1 MHAPLVSNDLD
12 YISAATHDQ
21 PPRHLGTRFNAG
33 GEFLPEP
40 GNTVVSHLVSG
51 SQTEKAIIAT
61 RQRFMDMAE
70 ASQLAFTPVSS
81 LHMTV
86 FQGIIEFRRALP
98 YWPEN
103 MPLDTPIDAMT
114 DYYRDR
120 LSAFPALPAFN
131 MQVTGLRPTGLV
143 MKGATVED
151 DRIVAVWRDEF
162 AKLFGYRHPDHDTY
176 EFHITL
182 SYIIR
187 WFEPESLPR
196 WQAMLDEELEK
207 LRAAAPVIEMR
218 PPAFCE
224 FKDMNHFKELLV
236 FDKPAPV
243 IPISE
248 TGPRR

>member
-1 MHAPLVSNDLD
+1 MHAPLVSKDLG
-12 YISAATHDQ
+12 YISAANHDQ
-21 PPRHLGTRFNAG
+21 PPRHLGSRFNAD
-33 GEFLPEP
+33 GEFLPDS
-40 GNTVVSHLVSG
+40 GNTVVCHLVEG

-61 RQRFMDMAE
+61 RQRFLDMAE
-70 ASQLAFTPVSS
+70 APQLAFTPISS

-86 FQGIIEFRRALP
+86 FQGVNDLRRMLP
-98 YWPEN
+98 YWPSE
-103 MPLDTPIDAMT
+103 MPFDASVDVMT

-131 MQVTGLRPTGLV
+131 MQVTGLRPVGLV
-143 MKGATVED
+143 MKGATAED
-151 DRIVAVWRDEF
+151 DRTVALWRDTF
-162 AKLFGYRHPDHDTY
+162 ADFFGYRHPDHDTY

-187 WFEPESLPR
+187 WFEPECLPR

-224 FKDMNHFKELLV
+224 FKDMNHFKKLVV
-236 FDKPAPV
+236 FDKA
-243 IPISE
+243 
-248 TGPRR
+248 

>member
-1 MHAPLVSNDLD
+1 MHAPLVSKDLE
-12 YISAATHDQ
+12 YISAADHDQ
-21 PPRHLGTRFNAG
+21 PPRHLGSRYNAD

-40 GNTVVSHLVSG
+40 GNTVVCHLVEG

-61 RQRFMDMAE
+61 RQRFLDMPE
-70 ASQLAFTPVSS
+70 APQLAFTPVSS

-103 MPLDTPIDAMT
+103 MPLDTPIDVMT
-114 DYYRDR
+114 EYYRQR

-131 MQVTGLRPTGLV
+131 MQVTGLRPVGLV

-151 DRIVAVWRDEF
+151 DRIVALWRDTF
-162 AKLFGYRHPDHDTY
+162 ADFFGYRHPDHGTY

-182 SYIIR
+182 SYIIS
-187 WFEPESLPR
+187 WFEPECLPR
-196 WQAMLDEELEK
+196 WQVMLDEELEK

-224 FKDMNHFKELLV
+224 FRDMNHFKERV
-236 FDKPAPV
+236 IFDK
-243 IPISE
+243 
-248 TGPRR
+248 T

>member
-1 MHAPLVSNDLD
+1 MHAPLVSKDLE
-12 YISAATHDQ
+12 YISAADHDQ
-21 PPRHLGTRFNAG
+21 PPRHLGSRYNAD

-40 GNTVVSHLVSG
+40 GNTVVCHLVEG

-61 RQRFMDMAE
+61 RQRFLDMPE
-70 ASQLAFTPVSS
+70 APQLAFTPVSS

-103 MPLDTPIDAMT
+103 MPLDTPIDVMT
-114 DYYRDR
+114 EYYRQR

-131 MQVTGLRPTGLV
+131 MQVTGLRPVGLV

-151 DRIVAVWRDEF
+151 DRIVALWRDTF
-162 AKLFGYRHPDHDTY
+162 ADFFGYRHPDHGTY

-182 SYIIR
+182 SYIIS
-187 WFEPESLPR
+187 WFEPECLPR
-196 WQAMLDEELEK
+196 WQVMLDEELEK

-224 FKDMNHFKELLV
+224 FRDMNHFKERV
-236 FDKPAPV
+236 IFDKM
-243 IPISE
+243 
-248 TGPRR
+248 

>member
-1 MHAPLVSNDLD
+1 MHAPLVSKDLD
-12 YISAATHDQ
+12 YISVANHDQ
-21 PPRHLGTRFNAG
+21 PPRHLGSRFNAD

-40 GNTVVSHLVSG
+40 GNTVVSHLASG

-61 RQRFMDMAE
+61 RQRFLDMPE
-70 ASQLAFTPVSS
+70 ASQLAFTPISS

-103 MPLDTPIDAMT
+103 IPLDTPIDVMT

-120 LSAFPALPAFN
+120 LFAFPALPAFN

-143 MKGATVED
+143 MKGATAED
-151 DRIVAVWRDEF
+151 DRIVALWRDEF
-162 AKLFGYRHPDHDTY
+162 AKLFGYRHPDHETY

-182 SYIIR
+182 SYIIS
-187 WFEPESLPR
+187 WFEPETLPR
-196 WQAMLDEELEK
+196 WQTMLDEELEK

-224 FKDMNHFKELLV
+224 FKDMNHFKELVV

-243 IPISE
+243 ISDI
-248 TGPRR
+248 

>member
-1 MHAPLVSNDLD
+1 MHAPLVSKDLE
-12 YISAATHDQ
+12 YISAADHDQ
-21 PPRHLGTRFNAG
+21 PPRHLGSRYNAD

-40 GNTVVSHLVSG
+40 GNTVVCHLVEG

-61 RQRFMDMAE
+61 RQRFLDMPE
-70 ASQLAFTPVSS
+70 APQLAFTPVFS

-103 MPLDTPIDAMT
+103 MPLDTPIDVMT
-114 DYYRDR
+114 EYYRQR

-131 MQVTGLRPTGLV
+131 MQVTGLRPVGLV

-151 DRIVAVWRDEF
+151 DRIVALWRDTF
-162 AKLFGYRHPDHDTY
+162 ADFFGYRHPDHGTY

-182 SYIIR
+182 SYIIS
-187 WFEPESLPR
+187 WFEPECLPR
-196 WQAMLDEELEK
+196 WQVMLDEELEK

-224 FKDMNHFKELLV
+224 FRDMNHFKERV
-236 FDKPAPV
+236 IFDK
-243 IPISE
+243 
-248 TGPRR
+248 T

>member
-1 MHAPLVSNDLD
+1 MHAPLVSKDLG
-12 YISAATHDQ
+12 YISAANHDQ
-21 PPRHLGTRFNAG
+21 PPRHLGSRFNAD
-33 GEFLPEP
+33 GEFLPDS
-40 GNTVVSHLVSG
+40 GNTVVCHLVEG

-61 RQRFMDMAE
+61 RQRFLDMAE
-70 ASQLAFTPVSS
+70 APQLAFTPISS

-86 FQGIIEFRRALP
+86 FQGVNDLRRMLP
-98 YWPEN
+98 YWPSE
-103 MPLDTPIDAMT
+103 MPLDASVDAMT

-131 MQVTGLRPTGLV
+131 MQVTGLRPVGLV
-143 MKGATVED
+143 MKGATAED
-151 DRIVAVWRDEF
+151 DRIVALWRDTF
-162 AKLFGYRHPDHDTY
+162 ADFFGYRHPDHDIY

-187 WFEPESLPR
+187 WFEPECLPR

-224 FKDMNHFKELLV
+224 FKDMNHFNELVV
-236 FDKPAPV
+236 FDKA
-243 IPISE
+243 
-248 TGPRR
+248 

>member
-1 MHAPLVSNDLD
+1 MHAPLVSKDLE
-12 YISAATHDQ
+12 YFSANSHDM
-21 PPRHLGTRFNAG
+21 PPRHLGSRYNLD

-40 GNTVVSHLVSG
+40 GNTVVCHLVEG
-51 SQTEKAIIAT
+51 SQGESAIIRT
-61 RQRFMDMAE
+61 RQRFLDMPE

-103 MPLDTPIDAMT
+103 MPLDTPIDTMT

-120 LSAFPALPAFN
+120 LSAFPTLPVFR
-131 MQVTGLRPTGLV
+131 MQVTGLKPTGLV
-143 MKGATVED
+143 MQGVTAQD
-151 DRIVAVWRDEF
+151 DRIVALWRDAF
-162 AKLFGYRHPDHDTY
+162 AEAFGYRHPNHESY

-182 SYIIR
+182 SYITR
-187 WFEPESLPR
+187 WFDPECLSR
-196 WQAMLDEELEK
+196 WQVMLDEELEE

-224 FKDMNHFKELLV
+224 FKDMNHFKELVV
-236 FDKPAPV
+236 FDK
-243 IPISE
+243 
-248 TGPRR
+248 R

>member
-1 MHAPLVSNDLD
+1 MHAPLVSKDLE
-12 YISAATHDQ
+12 YISAADHDQ
-21 PPRHLGTRFNAG
+21 PPRHLGSRYNAE

-40 GNTVVSHLVSG
+40 GNTVVCHLVEG

-61 RQRFMDMAE
+61 RQRFLDMPE
-70 ASQLAFTPVSS
+70 APQLAFTPVSS

-103 MPLDTPIDAMT
+103 MPLDTPIDVMT
-114 DYYRDR
+114 EYYRQR

-131 MQVTGLRPTGLV
+131 MQVTGLRPVGLV

-151 DRIVAVWRDEF
+151 DRIVALWRDTF
-162 AKLFGYRHPDHDTY
+162 ADFFGYRHPDHGTY

-182 SYIIR
+182 SYIIS
-187 WFEPESLPR
+187 WFEPECLPR
-196 WQAMLDEELEK
+196 WQVMLDEELEK

-224 FKDMNHFKELLV
+224 FRDMNHFKERV
-236 FDKPAPV
+236 IFDK
-243 IPISE
+243 
-248 TGPRR
+248 T

>member
-1 MHAPLVSNDLD
+1 MHAPLVSKDLE
-12 YISAATHDQ
+12 YISAADHDQ
-21 PPRHLGTRFNAG
+21 PPRHLGSRYNAD

-40 GNTVVSHLVSG
+40 GNTVVCHLVEG

-61 RQRFMDMAE
+61 RQRFLDTPE
-70 ASQLAFTPVSS
+70 APQLAFTPVSS

-103 MPLDTPIDAMT
+103 MPLDTPIDVMT
-114 DYYRDR
+114 EYYRQR

-131 MQVTGLRPTGLV
+131 MQVTGLRPVGLV

-151 DRIVAVWRDEF
+151 DRIVALWRDTF
-162 AKLFGYRHPDHDTY
+162 ADFFGYRHPGHGTY

-182 SYIIR
+182 SYIIS
-187 WFEPESLPR
+187 WFEPECLPR
-196 WQAMLDEELEK
+196 WQVMLDEELEK

-224 FKDMNHFKELLV
+224 FRDMNHFKERV
-236 FDKPAPV
+236 IFDK
-243 IPISE
+243 
-248 TGPRR
+248 T

>member
-1 MHAPLVSNDLD
+1 MHAPLVSKDLG
-12 YISAATHDQ
+12 YISAANHDQ
-21 PPRHLGTRFNAG
+21 PPRHLGSRFNAD
-33 GEFLPEP
+33 GEFLPDS
-40 GNTVVSHLVSG
+40 GNTVVCHLVEG

-61 RQRFMDMAE
+61 RQRFLDMAE
-70 ASQLAFTPVSS
+70 APQLAFTPISS

-86 FQGIIEFRRALP
+86 FQGVNDLRRTPP
-98 YWPEN
+98 YWPSE
-103 MPLDTPIDAMT
+103 MPLDASVDAMT

-131 MQVTGLRPTGLV
+131 MQVTGLRPVGLV
-143 MKGATVED
+143 MKGATAED
-151 DRIVAVWRDEF
+151 DRIVALWRDTF
-162 AKLFGYRHPDHDTY
+162 ADFFGYRHPDHDTY

-187 WFEPESLPR
+187 WFEPECLPR

-224 FKDMNHFKELLV
+224 FKDMNHFKELVV
-236 FDKPAPV
+236 FDKA
-243 IPISE
+243 
-248 TGPRR
+248 

>member
-1 MHAPLVSNDLD
+1 MHAPRVSKDID
-12 YISAATHDQ
+12 YISAANHDQ
-21 PPRHLGTRFNAG
+21 PPRHLGSRFNAD

-40 GNTVVSHLVSG
+40 GNTVVCHLVEG

-61 RQRFMDMAE
+61 RQRFLDMPE

-103 MPLDTPIDAMT
+103 MPLDTPINMMT

-131 MQVTGLRPTGLV
+131 MQVTGLRPAGLV
-143 MKGATVED
+143 MKGATAED
-151 DRIVAVWRDEF
+151 DRIVALWRDTF
-162 AKLFGYRHPDHDTY
+162 ADLFGYRHPDHDTY

-182 SYIIR
+182 SYIIS
-187 WFEPESLPR
+187 WFAPECLPR

-224 FKDMNHFKELLV
+224 FRDMNHFKELIA
-236 FDKPAPV
+236 FDK
-243 IPISE
+243 I
-248 TGPRR
+248 

>member
-1 MHAPLVSNDLD
+1 MHAPLVSKDLE
-12 YISAATHDQ
+12 YFSADSHDK
-21 PPRHLGTRFNAG
+21 PPRHLGSRYNVD

-40 GNTVVSHLVSG
+40 GNTVVCHLLEG
-51 SQTEKAIIAT
+51 SRSESAIVKT
-61 RQRFMDMAE
+61 RQRFLGMPE

-103 MPLDTPIDAMT
+103 LPLDTPIDTMT

-120 LSAFPALPAFN
+120 LSTFPALPVFN
-131 MQVTGLRPTGLV
+131 MQVTGLKPTGLV
-143 MKGATVED
+143 MQGVTGED
-151 DRIVAVWRDEF
+151 DRIVALWRDAF
-162 AKLFGYRHPDHDTY
+162 AQAFGYRHPNHESY

-182 SYIIR
+182 SYVTR
-187 WFEPESLPR
+187 WFDPECLPR

-207 LRAAAPVIEMR
+207 LRAVAPVIEMR

-224 FKDMNHFKELLV
+224 FSDMNHFKELVV
-236 FDKPAPV
+236 FDKK
-243 IPISE
+243 
-248 TGPRR
+248 

>member
-1 MHAPLVSNDLD
+1 MHAPLVSKDLE
-12 YISAATHDQ
+12 YISAANRDQ
-21 PPRHLGTRFNAG
+21 PPRHLGSRFNAN

-40 GNTVVSHLVSG
+40 GNTVVCHLVEG

-61 RQRFMDMAE
+61 RQRFLDMPE
-70 ASQLAFTPVSS
+70 ASHLAFTPVSS

-103 MPLDTPIDAMT
+103 MPLDTPIDTMT

-120 LSAFPALPAFN
+120 LSAFPVLPAFK
-131 MQVTGLRPTGLV
+131 MQVSGLRPVGLA
-143 MKGATVED
+143 MKGATAED
-151 DRIVAVWRDEF
+151 DRIVALWRDTF
-162 AKLFGYRHPDHDTY
+162 ADFFGYRHPDHDSY

-182 SYIIR
+182 SYIVR
-187 WFEPESLPR
+187 WFEPECLPR

-224 FKDMNHFKELLV
+224 FKDMNHFKELVV
-236 FDKPAPV
+236 FDK
-243 IPISE
+243 
-248 TGPRR
+248 R